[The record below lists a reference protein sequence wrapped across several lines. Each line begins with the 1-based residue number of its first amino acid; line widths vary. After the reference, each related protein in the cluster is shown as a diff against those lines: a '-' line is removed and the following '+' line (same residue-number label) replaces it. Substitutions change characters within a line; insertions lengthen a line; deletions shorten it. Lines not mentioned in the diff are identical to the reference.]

1 MAEYIEREATIDE
14 IEGTTWYHISCQ
26 KNLVEGAACEADAL
40 YKATDIY
47 NVIKSVP
54 TADVQEI
61 KHGEW
66 IKMDIIPDDVD
77 YYCSECRNF
86 IDIATGR
93 ETPIDREFF
102 YCPYCGAKMD
112 GGKNND

>member
-1 MAEYIEREATIDE
+1 MCNRDVFENKGFADGWNAAVKILEEAPA
-14 IEGTTWYHISCQ
+14 
-26 KNLVEGAACEADAL
+26 V
-40 YKATDIY
+40 
-47 NVIKSVP
+47 
-54 TADVQEI
+54 DVQEV

-93 ETPIDREFF
+93 ETPRDRGFF
-102 YCPYCGAKMD
+102 YCPHCGAKMD
-112 GGKNND
+112 GGKNNG